1 MLTLLNLLSA
11 VTLLIWG
18 THIVRTGILRVYGSN
33 LRQVIG
39 QNMSK
44 RWLAFV
50 AGILVTAMVQS
61 SNATAMLVTSF
72 VGQGLMSLTPALA
85 TMLGAD
91 VGTALMARVL
101 TFDLSWLSPL
111 LIFLG
116 VIFFLSR
123 KQTRAGQLGR
133 VGIGLGLI
141 ILALQLIV
149 EAAGPITHA
158 QGVKVIFASLTGD
171 ILLDA
176 LVGALFAMISYSSLA
191 AVLLTATLAGAGV
204 IGLHVAIGLVIGAN
218 IGSGVLAFLST
229 SMQNTAGRQVALGSL
244 LYKLIGLLLIIPV
257 LDPLVGWMDGLDYS
271 VQGMVIT
278 FHLLYNVSRCLILL
292 PTIGPMARLCEWLL
306 PERPETNGKAKPR
319 HLDLAS
325 LNTPSL
331 ALANAARETLRLGDL
346 IDNMLTSMQEVLRGN
361 QTAVTQEMR
370 SLSDDVEA
378 LYSTIKLYLAQMP
391 REDLSEQ
398 DNRRWAEIIE
408 LSINLKLAGDLIE
421 RMLRKVQQQ
430 KTSQRRQF
438 SEVGLEE
445 LSGLHSHQDF
455 VDQIQPDRKCHEHS
469 ETSAYH
475 RSLVH
480 FCLRKGS
487 EDIENHPRQE
497 CATDTTGHHQQ
508 REPAVPPVD
517 RHPRLPN
524 GRLLHLVAVHATLW
538 LRRVGV
544 YFPHHQVAVSA
555 GLEHERSLF
564 HQAPR
569 RPLPHPAIVTAPVDT
584 GHRRSFTSTR
594 SALAS
599 LSIVLS
605 PG

>member
-44 RWLAFV
+44 RWLAFI

-72 VGQGLMSLTPALA
+72 VGQGLMGLMPALA

-158 QGVKVIFASLTGD
+158 QGVKVLFASLTGD

-229 SMQNTAGRQVALGSL
+229 SMQNAAGRQVALGSL

-257 LDPLVGWMDGLDYS
+257 LDPLVLWMDGLDYS
-271 VQGMVIT
+271 AQGMVIT
-278 FHLLYNVSRCLILL
+278 FYLLYNVSRCLILL
-292 PTIGPMARLCEWLL
+292 PTIGPMAKLCAWLL
-306 PERPETNGKAKPR
+306 PEREEVNGKAKPR
-319 HLDLAS
+319 HLDLTA
-325 LNTPSL
+325 LTTPSL

-346 IDNMLTSMQEVLRGN
+346 IDNMLTAMQEVLRGK
-361 QTAVTQEMR
+361 QTAITQEIR
-370 SLSDDVEA
+370 SLSDDVES
-378 LYSTIKLYLAQMP
+378 LYSAIKLYLAQMP

-398 DNRRWAEIIE
+398 DSRRWAEIIE

-445 LSGLHSHQDF
+445 LTGLHSQLIANLRLGLSVFLSADPESARQLLREKRRFRAQERRLAHAHVSRLQ
-455 VDQIQPDRKCHEHS
+455 RKIVQS
-469 ETSAYH
+469 LETSSLHLELIADMKRLNSLFCSSAYVVLET
-475 RSLVH
+475 SDTGAL
-480 FCLRKGS
+480 S
-487 EDIENHPRQE
+487 AEDIADITH
-497 CATDTTGHHQQ
+497 
-508 REPAVPPVD
+508 
-517 RHPRLPN
+517 
-524 GRLLHLVAVHATLW
+524 
-538 LRRVGV
+538 
-544 YFPHHQVAVSA
+544 
-555 GLEHERSLF
+555 
-564 HQAPR
+564 
-569 RPLPHPAIVTAPVDT
+569 
-584 GHRRSFTSTR
+584 
-594 SALAS
+594 
-599 LSIVLS
+599 S
-605 PG
+605 P